1 MPEINKCRDCA
12 LCCKYCVF
20 LDYDK
25 KTKKFGCLIYNN
37 KYRMPVLDHTIEN
50 DKFLEIIEQIIIEE
64 RKEGVKVCH
73 DFMCYELKEEK
84 RTKKESLIIDSST
97 TRFMTILNEDFIT
110 SVEENKKL
118 IRRYIPNFDTLVEI
132 LNS

>member
-12 LCCKYCVF
+12 LCCKYCIF

-25 KTKKFGCLIYNN
+25 KTKKYGCLIYNN
-37 KYRMPVLDHTIEN
+37 KYRMPVSDHTVDN

-64 RKEGVKVCH
+64 QKDRNKVCH
-73 DFMCYELKEEK
+73 NFICSELKEEK
-84 RTKKESLIIDSST
+84 RTKKESLSVNSSRRYLT
-97 TRFMTILNEDFIT
+97 LLNEDLINT
-110 SVEENKKL
+110 IQENKRL
-118 IRRYIPNFDTLVEI
+118 IRKYIPNFEDLVEI

>member
-1 MPEINKCRDCA
+1 MPEINKCRNCA

-37 KYRMPVLDHTIEN
+37 KYRMPVSDHTIDN
-50 DKFLEIIEQIIIEE
+50 DKFLKIIEQIIIEE
-64 RKEGVKVCH
+64 RNDGVKVCH
-73 DFMCYELKEEK
+73 NFICFELKEEK
-84 RTKKESLIIDSST
+84 RTKKESLSINSSRRYLT
-97 TRFMTILNEDFIT
+97 LLNEDLINT
-110 SVEENKKL
+110 IQENKRL